1 MSQLPIIPEPGTNA
15 APVPD
20 PLPDYLPARMLNEFV
35 YCPRL
40 FYYEWV
46 EGLFAHNRET
56 VEGALRHAK
65 LDSQQD
71 ALTPADE
78 LAPEDRAHSRSV
90 MLSSDTHKLIAKID
104 LVEAEGSTVTAV
116 DYKRGAPRQRTNS
129 GDLEAWPADRV
140 QVAVQA
146 LVLRDNGYSCQEA
159 VVYYVKTKQRVRVAI
174 DDALI
179 AETLAAVAD
188 ARAAALGEIPTP
200 LVDSPKCP
208 RCSLVGICLPDET
221 RFVQAVD
228 ETTAASGP
236 EASPIVALRSAK
248 GPLPSTHQPEASA
261 RTLIESGSASVR
273 SHISTTPETAESD
286 PPAPRRLVAARDDLR
301 PLYLNAQ
308 GLTVGKSGNLL
319 KVKEGDSVVQEVRIG
334 ETCQVNVFGSI
345 QLTTQAIQTLCQN
358 EVPIAYFSQGGWF
371 YGMTQGLGVRNISL
385 RREQFRLADDP
396 EFCLG
401 IARRL
406 VAGKI
411 RNQRTMLQRN
421 HVQPPAVAI
430 AQLKCLCDDAE
441 NAESSATLLGIE
453 GNAARIYFEN
463 FSGMIKAGNART
475 PNEDLAEQLFALV
488 FGESATDN
496 PIPEDDQGSSTKPV
510 ASGIRDD
517 VAGTLRVP
525 PAPSSSTKPDA
536 SGIRGDVAGTLRVP
550 PAPSSSTKPDAT
562 GTGHQSGLSL
572 RETASRTTS
581 KPKAAA
587 MGGQGPDQATARDA
601 TAVTKTGAGAR
612 EPELNFDFTHRNR
625 RPPRDPVNALLSLA
639 YSVLAKDLTIVC
651 HAVGF
656 DPFIGMFHQPRF
668 GRAPLPLD
676 LMEPFRPL
684 IADSAV
690 LSAINTRM
698 VTPKDFIR
706 AGQSVALRP
715 DGRKAFFRAYEQRM
729 DTLVTHPLFGY
740 RLNYRRMLEIQTRLL
755 ARTVTGEINTY
766 PVFVTR

>member
-1 MSQLPIIPEPGTNA
+1 MPQTQPS
-15 APVPD
+15 PD
-20 PLPDYLPARMLNEFV
+20 PGASAAAVSDLTPDYLPARMLNEFV

-46 EGLFAHNRET
+46 DGLFAHNRET

-65 LDSQQD
+65 LDGQSD
-71 ALTPADE
+71 PLAPADE
-78 LAPEDRAHSRSV
+78 LAPEDRAHARSV
-90 MLSSDTHKLIAKID
+90 TLSSESHRLIATID
-104 LVEAEGSTVTAV
+104 LVEADGAAATPV
-116 DYKRGAPRQRTNS
+116 DYKRGSPRRNSAS

-146 LVLRDNGYSCQEA
+146 LVLRDNGYSCDAA
-159 VVYYVKTKQRVRVAI
+159 VIYYVKTKQRVKVAI

-179 AETLAAVAD
+179 EQTLSAIVD
-188 ARAAALGEIPTP
+188 ARATAVGEIPPP

-221 RFVQAVD
+221 RFIQAADHVPD
-228 ETTAASGP
+228 AAIALTTATEPDEAGP
-236 EASPIVALRSAK
+236 PV
-248 GPLPSTHQPEASA
+248 
-261 RTLIESGSASVR
+261 
-273 SHISTTPETAESD
+273 
-286 PPAPRRLVAARDDLR
+286 PRRMVAARDDLR

-308 GLTVGKSGNLL
+308 GLSVGKSGNVL
-319 KVKEGDSVVQEVRIG
+319 KVKEGDAVLQEVRIG
-334 ETCQVNVFGSI
+334 ETCQVNVFGNI

-358 EVPIAYFSQGGWF
+358 EIPIAYFSQGGWF
-371 YGMTQGLGVRNISL
+371 YGMTQGLGVRNIAL
-385 RREQFRLADDP
+385 RRQQFRLADDP
-396 EFCLG
+396 EFCLR
-401 IARRL
+401 IARSL

-421 HVQPPAVAI
+421 HIEPPAVAI

-441 NAESSATLLGIE
+441 KAENSAQLLGIE
-453 GNAARIYFEN
+453 GNAARVYFEN
-463 FSGMIKAGNART
+463 FSGMIKAGTAKT
-475 PNEDLAEQLFALV
+475 TAETLAEQLFEQFAGVSEGDNALPD
-488 FGESATDN
+488 EN
-496 PIPEDDQGSSTKPV
+496 
-510 ASGIRDD
+510 
-517 VAGTLRVP
+517 AGPGAKT
-525 PAPSSSTKPDA
+525 DA
-536 SGIRGDVAGTLRVP
+536 S
-550 PAPSSSTKPDAT
+550 
-562 GTGHQSGLSL
+562 
-572 RETASRTTS
+572 AS
-581 KPKAAA
+581 
-587 MGGQGPDQATARDA
+587 
-601 TAVTKTGAGAR
+601 
-612 EPELNFDFTHRNR
+612 EPGLNFEFTHRNR

-651 HAVGF
+651 EAVGF
-656 DPFIGMFHQPRF
+656 DPFIGLFHQPRF

-698 VTPKDFIR
+698 VTPGDFIR

-715 DGRKAFFRAYEQRM
+715 NGRKAFFRAYEQRM

-755 ARTVTGEINTY
+755 ARTVTGEIDTY